1 MEKQNILDKIKI
13 AVIDSG
19 IDKAL
24 KSDITEIRN
33 YTGEDEFDLNGHGT
47 SVFNYIMG
55 YCQNID
61 VIICKVLNSSGKSRN
76 SPLVAALIDLL
87 DTNVNIICMP
97 LSFAGFE
104 NGYALNIIHKL
115 LEELDKKGA
124 IIVCSYKNGSKN
136 SFPAC
141 DQYTVGVYGGYMYN
155 NSVFWYKNRKMVTN
169 IYPECIRTL
178 NNKRCFFSGNS
189 KACALATV
197 IVIEM
202 AKKINNSKC
211 INIYDELSSYTN
223 QTEWEYSQVNRDLES
238 IFYYSEIN
246 AHKAVNEKSFFIKKT
261 IINILKNYVKDE
273 FLVKTD
279 REFDN
284 DYYNLV
290 KNMDEFIN
298 LISKKL
304 SIKISDKDIFPYDF
318 INLDYLISAVSRWDK
333 NYEET

>member
-1 MEKQNILDKIKI
+1 MEKQNISDKIKI

-24 KSDITEIRN
+24 KSSITEIRN
-33 YTGEDEFDLNGHGT
+33 YTSEDEFDLNGHGT
-47 SVFNYIMG
+47 SAFNYIMG

-61 VIICKVLNSSGKSRN
+61 VIICKVLNSSGKSGS
-76 SPLVAALIDLL
+76 SPLAAALTDLL

-104 NGYALNIIHKL
+104 NGYSVNIIHKL
-115 LEELDKKGA
+115 LEDLNKEGV
-124 IIVCSYKNGSKN
+124 IIICSYKNGSKN

-141 DQYTVGVYGGYMYN
+141 NQYVIGVYGGYLDN

-197 IVIEM
+197 IVIEII
-202 AKKINNSKC
+202 KKNNNRC
-211 INIYDELSSYTN
+211 INIYDKLSSDARQVEWDYN
-223 QTEWEYSQVNRDLES
+223 QLDRSLEK
-238 IFYYSEIN
+238 IFYYSGIN
-246 AHKAVNEKSFFIKKT
+246 RYKVVYEKSLIIKEI

-273 FLVKTD
+273 FLIKTD
-279 REFDN
+279 RAFDD

-290 KNMDEFIN
+290 SNMDELIN

-304 SIKISDKDIFPYDF
+304 SIRISDKDIFPYDF

-333 NYEET
+333 NYEKT